1 MSKTKKEDVKSSTNK
16 KKKIII
22 GSIIGVV
29 LLLIIIF
36 LLWFF
41 NRKFDVTFDMNNGS
55 KEEILQVK
63 RNHTIDEKDIKSCGI
78 IYCVVWGN
86 WC

>member
-36 LLWFF
+36 LNYTLRGGGKRQLRFHESSCKCCF
-41 NRKFDVTFDMNNGS
+41 SFRVNKLF
-55 KEEILQVK
+55 LQ
-63 RNHTIDEKDIKSCGI
+63 
-78 IYCVVWGN
+78 
-86 WC
+86 